1 MQKMLQS
8 AAERPRMSWDEFKVK
23 NQSGLAASSVE
34 EMIKYRKEL
43 DKQRER
49 VCWPNSRALLL

>member
-1 MQKMLQS
+1 
-8 AAERPRMSWDEFKVK
+8 MSWDEFKVK